1 MANEAVDKTP
11 KRNSALTIVGLVL
24 AIIALTTSWVPIINN
39 IAFALGA
46 AAFIMG
52 VMGIVSA
59 KKGKTANGKMAI
71 AVVVIAVISCDL
83 VLQTQSHYAKVLD
96 DASNKFNKSMDN
108 STGKNTEELQKTSLD
123 VKLGK
128 LVVKRDKYFTETKFP
143 VALKNKTQEK
153 ASFSVRIE
161 AVDASGKR
169 ITDDTIYANDLG
181 AGQSVDMDAFKYI
194 ESDKLPE
201 VEKATIKVVSV
212 SKY

>member
-11 KRNSALTIVGLVL
+11 KRNSTLTIVGLVL

-46 AAFIMG
+46 AALIMG

-71 AVVVIAVISCDL
+71 AVVVIAVISCAL

-128 LVVKRDKYFTETKFP
+128 LVVKRDKYFTETKLP

>member
-59 KKGKTANGKMAI
+59 KKGKTANGKMAV
-71 AVVVIAVISCDL
+71 AVVVIAVISCAL

-128 LVVKRDKYFTETKFP
+128 LVVKRDKYLTETKLP
-143 VALKNKTQEK
+143 VTLKNKTQEK

-194 ESDKLPE
+194 ESDKIPE

>member
-39 IAFALGA
+39 LAFALGA
-46 AAFIMG
+46 AALIMG
-52 VMGIVSA
+52 VIGIVSA

-71 AVVVIAVISCDL
+71 AVVVIAVISCAL
-83 VLQTQSHYAKVLD
+83 VLQTQSHYAKVID
-96 DASNKFNKSMDN
+96 DASNKFNKSIDN

-128 LVVKRDKYFTETKFP
+128 LVVKRDKYFTDTKLP
-143 VALKNKTQEK
+143 VTLKNKTQEK

>member
-39 IAFALGA
+39 LAFALGA
-46 AAFIMG
+46 AALIMG
-52 VMGIVSA
+52 VIGIVSA

-71 AVVVIAVISCDL
+71 AVVVIAVISCAL
-83 VLQTQSHYAKVLD
+83 VLQTQSHYAKVID
-96 DASNKFNKSMDN
+96 DASNKFNKSIDN

-128 LVVKRDKYFTETKFP
+128 LVVKRDKYFTETKLP
-143 VALKNKTQEK
+143 VTLKNKTQEK

>member
-1 MANEAVDKTP
+1 MANEAVDKIP

-39 IAFALGA
+39 LAFALGA
-46 AAFIMG
+46 AALIMG

-59 KKGKTANGKMAI
+59 KKGKTANGKMAV
-71 AVVVIAVISCDL
+71 AVVVIAVISCAL

-128 LVVKRDKYFTETKFP
+128 LVVKRDKYFTETKLP
-143 VALKNKTQEK
+143 VTLKNKTQEK

-194 ESDKLPE
+194 ESDKIPE
-201 VEKATIKVVSV
+201 IEKATIKVVSV

>member
-11 KRNSALTIVGLVL
+11 KRNSALTIVGLIL
-24 AIIALTTSWVPIINN
+24 AIIALTTSWVPIVNN
-39 IAFALGA
+39 IAFALGV

-71 AVVVIAVISCDL
+71 AAVVIAVISCAL

-96 DASNKFNKSMDN
+96 DASNKFNKSIDN

-123 VKLGK
+123 VKFGK
-128 LVVKRDKYFTETKFP
+128 LVVKRGEYSTDTKLT
-143 VALKNKTQEK
+143 VTLKNKTQEK

-194 ESDKLPE
+194 ESDKIPE

>member
-39 IAFALGA
+39 LAFALGA
-46 AAFIMG
+46 AALIMG
-52 VMGIVSA
+52 VIGIVSA

-71 AVVVIAVISCDL
+71 AVVVIAVISCAL
-83 VLQTQSHYAKVLD
+83 VLQTQSHYAKVID

-128 LVVKRDKYFTETKFP
+128 LVVKRDKYFTETKLP
-143 VALKNKTQEK
+143 VTLKNKTQEK

>member
-39 IAFALGA
+39 LAFALGA
-46 AAFIMG
+46 AALIMG
-52 VMGIVSA
+52 VIGIVSA

-71 AVVVIAVISCDL
+71 AVVVIAVISCAL

-96 DASNKFNKSMDN
+96 DASSKFNKSMDN

-128 LVVKRDKYFTETKFP
+128 LAVKRDKYFTETKLP
-143 VALKNKTQEK
+143 VTLKNKTQEK

-194 ESDKLPE
+194 ESDKLLE

>member
-39 IAFALGA
+39 LAFALGA
-46 AAFIMG
+46 AALIMG
-52 VMGIVSA
+52 VIGIVSA

-71 AVVVIAVISCDL
+71 AVVVIAVISCAL
-83 VLQTQSHYAKVLD
+83 VLQTQSHYAKVID

-128 LVVKRDKYFTETKFP
+128 LVVKRDKYFTETKLP
-143 VALKNKTQEK
+143 VTLKNKTQEK

-181 AGQSVDMDAFKYI
+181 AGQSVDIDAFKYI

>member
-39 IAFALGA
+39 LAFALGA
-46 AAFIMG
+46 AALIMG
-52 VMGIVSA
+52 VIGIVSA

-71 AVVVIAVISCDL
+71 AVVVIAVISCAL

-128 LVVKRDKYFTETKFP
+128 LVVKRDKYFTETKLP
-143 VALKNKTQEK
+143 VTLKNKTQEK

>member
-39 IAFALGA
+39 LAFALGA
-46 AAFIMG
+46 AALIMG
-52 VMGIVSA
+52 VIGIVSA

-71 AVVVIAVISCDL
+71 AVVVIAVISCAL
-83 VLQTQSHYAKVLD
+83 VLQTQSHYAKVID
-96 DASNKFNKSMDN
+96 DASSKFNKSIDN

-128 LVVKRDKYFTETKFP
+128 LVVKRDKYFTDTKLP
-143 VALKNKTQEK
+143 VTLKNKTQEK

>member
-39 IAFALGA
+39 MAFALGA

-52 VMGIVSA
+52 VIGIVSA

-71 AVVVIAVISCDL
+71 AVVVIAVISCAL
-83 VLQTQSHYAKVLD
+83 VLQTQSHYAKVID
-96 DASNKFNKSMDN
+96 DVSNKFNKSIDN

-123 VKLGK
+123 VKFGK
-128 LVVKRDKYFTETKFP
+128 LAVKRGKYSTDTKLT
-143 VALKNKTQEK
+143 VTLKNKTQEK

-194 ESDKLPE
+194 ESDKIPE

>member
-39 IAFALGA
+39 LAFALGA
-46 AAFIMG
+46 AALIMG
-52 VMGIVSA
+52 VIGIVSA

-71 AVVVIAVISCDL
+71 AVVVIAVISCAL

-128 LVVKRDKYFTETKFP
+128 LVVKRDKYFTETKLP
-143 VALKNKTQEK
+143 VTLKNKTQEK

-194 ESDKLPE
+194 ESDKLLE

>member
-11 KRNSALTIVGLVL
+11 KRNSALTIVGLIL

-39 IAFALGA
+39 LAFALGA
-46 AAFIMG
+46 AALIMG
-52 VMGIVSA
+52 VIGIVSA

-71 AVVVIAVISCDL
+71 AVVVIAVISCAL
-83 VLQTQSHYAKVLD
+83 VLQTQSHYAKVID
-96 DASNKFNKSMDN
+96 DASNKFNKSIDN

-128 LVVKRDKYFTETKFP
+128 LVVKRDKYFTETKLP
-143 VALKNKTQEK
+143 VTLKNKTQEK